1 MDYFPGNNYGIHDV
15 YLTSMSKISKKS
27 KIECNLHNFFIPHNY
42 TVVTTNE
49 KLDSYLGTELDVVLH
64 YSINK
69 DLKIMLMQA
78 FFKGTKSMD
87 EVKGGTHKNLST
99 FSFLMLTWKPKFEIN

>member
-1 MDYFPGNNYGIHDV
+1 
-15 YLTSMSKISKKS
+15 
-27 KIECNLHNFFIPHNY
+27 
-42 TVVTTNE
+42 
-49 KLDSYLGTELDVVLH
+49 
-64 YSINK
+64 
-69 DLKIMLMQA
+69 MQA